1 MIMKKIFAFLIIA
14 LLFVS
19 CYEEYVKDFDY
30 DGIYFP
36 NPVNVRTVVVGEGM
50 KIKVGAQLSGVLENT
65 RDRNVNFVI
74 DNNLVTPSIL
84 NTMKT
89 HSWFWV
95 SGPAGK
101 VEELKPLPSDYYT
114 LSDPGRIIIKKGWHS
129 GNVTLKI
136 DSLKFLGTEGTLNP
150 MYAIPFYITDA
161 DADTIIE
168 KFRSTVIGIR
178 YENKL
183 FGNYLHG
190 GVAVVKNA
198 AGATVETLKY
208 QTAVNQTN
216 EIMQL
221 STVAPHAL
229 ATNGYVRNRT
239 GKPEIILSLEGNNV
253 IIGSAPGSTN
263 TYEPDGES
271 LFNGSKLLQDRK
283 IFLKYKYVENNLTY
297 HCQDTLTF
305 RNRIRDG
312 INEWQDENPENYK

>member
-19 CYEEYVKDFDY
+19 CYEEYVKDYDY

-36 NPVNVRTVVVGEGM
+36 NPVNVRTVIVGEGL
-50 KIKVGAQLSGVLENT
+50 KIKVGAQLGGVLENT

-74 DNNLVTPSIL
+74 DNNLVKPSVL
-84 NTMKT
+84 NTMKN

-101 VEELKPLPSDYYT
+101 VEELKPLPSDYYA

-129 GNVTLKI
+129 GNVTLKV
-136 DSLKFLGTEGTLNP
+136 DSLKFLGDGGTINP
-150 MYAIPFYITDA
+150 IYAVSFYITNA
-161 DADTIIE
+161 DADTIVE
-168 KFRSTVIGIR
+168 PLRSTIIGIR

-190 GVAVVKNA
+190 GVATVKNA
-198 AGATVETLKY
+198 AGATVETLRY
-208 QTAVNQTN
+208 QTTVNQTS

-229 ATNGYVRNRT
+229 TTNGYARSRT
-239 GKPEIILSLEGNNV
+239 GKPEIKLTLEGNNV

-271 LFNGSKLLQDRK
+271 SFNGSKLLQDRK

-297 HCQDTLTF
+297 YCQDTLTF

-312 INEWQDENPENYK
+312 INEWQDENPENY

>member
-1 MIMKKIFAFLIIA
+1 MKKIFAFLIPA

-19 CYEEYVKDFDY
+19 CYEEYVKDYDY

-36 NPVNVRTVVVGEGM
+36 NPVNVRTVVVGEGL
-50 KIKVGAQLSGVLENT
+50 KIKVGAQLGGVLENT

-74 DNNLVTPSIL
+74 DNSLIKPAVLTA
-84 NTMKT
+84 MKN

-101 VEELKPLPSDYYT
+101 VEELKPLPGDYYT

-129 GNVTLKI
+129 GNVTLKV
-136 DSLKFLGTEGTLNP
+136 DSLKFLGDEGTKNP
-150 MYAIPFYITDA
+150 IYAVSFYITDA
-161 DADTIIE
+161 DADTIVE
-168 KFRSTVIGIR
+168 NFRSAIIGIR

-198 AGATVETLKY
+198 AGATVETIKY
-208 QTAVNQTN
+208 QTAVNQTT

-229 ATNGYVRNRT
+229 TTNGYARNRT
-239 GKPEIILSLEGNNV
+239 GKPEIKLTIEGNNV
-253 IIGSAPGSTN
+253 IVGSAPGSTY
-263 TYEPDGES
+263 TFEPDGES
-271 LFNGSKLLQDRK
+271 TFNGSKLLQDRK

-297 HCQDTLTF
+297 YCQDTLTF